1 MRFWIYVAAFMTFLG
16 FNKQLD
22 LQTLVTEIGRSFAFS
37 SGWYDERQTVQ
48 FIVIL
53 GLALAAICAAC
64 ILFWTFR
71 RLAVEV
77 KMAAIGICLL
87 GAFIVIR
94 AASFH
99 HADRFLGQFVIGVRW
114 NAVLELGC
122 ILFVAASGM
131 FYLKQRPIAR

>member
-22 LQTLVTEIGRSFAFS
+22 LQTLVTEIGRSIALY
-37 SGWYDERQTVQ
+37 SGWYDQRQTVQ
-48 FIVIL
+48 LVFIL
-53 GLALAAICAAC
+53 GLTLAATCAAC

-71 RLAVEV
+71 RLAVEI
-77 KMAAIGICLL
+77 KMASVGICLL
-87 GAFIVIR
+87 GTFIVIR

-99 HADRFLGQFVIGVRW
+99 HADRFLGQYVIGVRW